1 MNLITK
7 VKKLSI
13 ILILTTL
20 LIFSGCSQ
28 ANIDTAV
35 KQLPQVKAYLEANPN
50 FELQITH
57 YSLEESSQINAEF
70 KANCGKEFISKD
82 IYRFVVDDQK
92 SLSGVGYFDLKNNVL
107 ECFKKKTGTKL
118 EVEGTNVDDK
128 SENMQSIVVDNVLV
142 AADGSVKVG
151 TNTKVDSDGSVE
163 VGGVSIS
170 KDNIVKVND
179 EITVGNDGNVQV
191 GDIKISNGNVQVGDI
206 SVNANGDVTAGG
218 VQIQGNS
225 GNGQISNEKEE
236 ILNETDVPIEEDP
249 FFNDEIK

>member
-1 MNLITK
+1 MDFKTQ
-7 VKKLSI
+7 VKKLSMI
-13 ILILTTL
+13 FALTAL
-20 LIFSGCSQ
+20 LLFSACSQ

-57 YSLEESSQINAEF
+57 YSEAESSQINAEF
-70 KANCGKEFISKD
+70 KANCGKEFIQKD

-107 ECFKKKTGTKL
+107 ECFKKKTGNKL

-128 SENMQSIVVDNVLV
+128 SENTQSIVVDNVLV

-151 TNTKVDSDGSVE
+151 TNTQVASDGSVQ

-170 KDNIVKVND
+170 KDNVVKVND
-179 EITVGNDGNVQV
+179 EITVGNDGNIQV
-191 GDIKISNGNVQVGDI
+191 GDIKISNGNVQVSDI
-206 SVNANGDVTAGG
+206 SVDSSGNVQVPG
-218 VQIQGNS
+218 VQIQGNKE
-225 GNGQISNEKEE
+225 NEQISNEK
-236 ILNETDVPIEEDP
+236 DVPIEEDP
-249 FFNDEIK
+249 FFNDEEK